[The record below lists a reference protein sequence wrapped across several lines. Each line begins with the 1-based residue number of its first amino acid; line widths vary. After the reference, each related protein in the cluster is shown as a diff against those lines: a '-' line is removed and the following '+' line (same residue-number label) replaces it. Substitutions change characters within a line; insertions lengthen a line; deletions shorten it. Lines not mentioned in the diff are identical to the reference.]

1 MRIRLTIFLIV
12 FNAVL
17 FGILYVLDNNP
28 TETSSGFETVIPEE
42 VLDRVNR
49 ISIERSNPAL
59 RWVLE
64 KKGSDWL
71 IIDPIEWRTNRF
83 AVNRILNQLQFIER
97 ITSFSVR
104 DINRSGQ
111 SLSDYGLAEP
121 SAILVLTHNGMETKI
136 KIGSSTK
143 VGNRLYILSH
153 DESEV
158 FVVSRELLDSVTIEL
173 EDLRSQRVFDIP
185 LFEIRSISLRR
196 RSLPLRIVRHGES
209 WRFETPIAAEAETAK
224 VETVL
229 NKLSGIRLVG
239 FHSPDP
245 SGQGLDSPAIRI
257 TFEGNNRRETL
268 LLGHQILE
276 DSGEM
281 LYYAR
286 LENNP
291 SVFTVPSEP
300 FGDLLQAQSKLRNR
314 QLVRISQDS
323 INAIEIVVGSESVR
337 LQRLE
342 TGGWQ
347 VPRNEPD
354 GDLANWPA
362 DPVLIVEMLNG
373 ILGAQAFKFVTD
385 APSTTDLEAFGLED
399 PQRKVRLISED
410 QTSVLLIG
418 NLTGNQDTV
427 FAKIADSPTVYE
439 IDSGHI
445 FPLLQTRPLHYRL
458 RLFGQQP
465 NAVKIETVDLQDL
478 EGGKNLLSLD
488 LGLKLQDPGN
498 PEPNLV
504 GVTPDDR
511 EPVQS
516 LLQYGKG
523 FTVNSYLTQSST
535 EGYDSGHKI
544 FPWKYRLRFEIVL
557 PGGEQFQRKL
567 LTYFFTERLGAST
580 QVGSSPDSKITFF
593 LDQNLIDTLFHFTFE
608 RGSDPLDL

>member
-1 MRIRLTIFLIV
+1 MRIRLTISLVV
-12 FNAVL
+12 FNAIL
-17 FGILYVLDNNP
+17 FGTLYVLDNNP
-28 TETSSGFETVIPEE
+28 AETSSRFETVIPEE

-49 ISIERSNPAL
+49 LSIERRNPAL

-64 KKGSDWL
+64 KKGSAWL
-71 IIDPIEWRTNRF
+71 IVDPIEWKTNRF

-104 DINRSGQ
+104 DINRAGQ

-121 SAILVLTHNGMETKI
+121 SAILVLTHDGMETKI

-158 FVVSRELLDSVTIEL
+158 FVVNRELLDSVTIAL
-173 EDLRSQRVFDIP
+173 EDLRNQLVFDIP
-185 LFEIRSISLRR
+185 LFEIQSINLRR
-196 RSLPLRIVRHGES
+196 KSLPLRIVRHGEG
-209 WRFETPIAAEAETAK
+209 WRFETPIEAEADTAK

-239 FHSPDP
+239 FHSPNP
-245 SGQGLDSPAIRI
+245 IAQGLDRPAIRI

-268 LLGHQILE
+268 LLGHQVLE
-276 DSGEM
+276 NSGEM

-291 SVFTVPSEP
+291 SIFTVPSEP
-300 FGDLLQAQSKLRNR
+300 FGDLLQAQRKLRNR
-314 QLVRISQDS
+314 QLIRISQDS
-323 INAIEIVVGSESVR
+323 INGIEIAVGSESVR
-337 LQRLE
+337 LQKLE
-342 TGGWQ
+342 TGAWQ
-347 VPRNEPD
+347 VPRNEPT

-362 DPVLIVEMLNG
+362 DPILIAEMLTG
-373 ILGAQAFKFVTD
+373 ILGTKAVSFVTD
-385 APSTTDLEAFGLED
+385 APSTTDLEEFGLED
-399 PQRKVRLISED
+399 PQREVRLISND

-418 NLTGNQDTV
+418 NLTGNQNTV
-427 FAKIADSPTVYE
+427 FAKIADRPTVYE
-439 IDSGHI
+439 IDSGYI

-458 RLFGQQP
+458 RLFGQQS

-478 EGGKNLLSLD
+478 DGKRNLLSLD
-488 LGLKLQDPGN
+488 LRLEPKGPDDPKS
-498 PEPNLV
+498 NLI
-504 GVTPDDR
+504 GVTHDDR
-511 EPVQS
+511 GPVQS

-523 FTVNSYLTQSST
+523 FTVNSYITQSFT
-535 EGYDSGHKI
+535 EGYDSGQKI
-544 FPWKYRLRFEIVL
+544 FPWKYRLRLEIVL
-557 PGGEQFQRKL
+557 PGGEQFQRKS
-567 LTYFFTERLGAST
+567 LTYFFTERMGAST
-580 QVGSSPDSKITFF
+580 QVGGSPDFEITFL

>member
-1 MRIRLTIFLIV
+1 MRIRLTISLIV
-12 FNAVL
+12 FNAIL
-17 FGILYVLDNNP
+17 FGTLYVLDNNP
-28 TETSSGFETVIPEE
+28 PETSSRFETVIPEE

-49 ISIERSNPAL
+49 LSIEIRNPAL

-64 KKGSDWL
+64 RKGSNWL

-104 DINRSGQ
+104 DINRAGQ

-121 SAILVLTHNGMETKI
+121 SAILVLSHDGMETKI

-158 FVVSRELLDSVTIEL
+158 FVVNRELLDSVTIAL
-173 EDLRSQRVFDIP
+173 EDLRNQLVFDIP

-196 RSLPLRIVRHGES
+196 KSLPLRIVRRGEG
-209 WRFETPIAAEAETAK
+209 WRFETPITAEADTAK

-229 NKLSGIRLVG
+229 NKLSGIRLVR

-245 SGQGLDSPAIRI
+245 IGQGLDSPTIRI

-268 LLGHQILE
+268 LLGNQVLE
-276 DSGEM
+276 NSGEM
-281 LYYAR
+281 FYYAR

-300 FGDLLQAQSKLRNR
+300 FGDLLQAQRKLRNR
-314 QLVRISQDS
+314 QLVRISPDS
-323 INAIEIVVGSESVR
+323 INAIEIAVGSEAVR
-337 LQRLE
+337 LQKLE
-342 TGGWQ
+342 TGDWQ
-347 VPRNEPD
+347 VPRNEPT

-362 DPVLIVEMLNG
+362 DPILIAEMLNG
-373 ILGAQAFKFVTD
+373 ILGTKAFSFVTD

-399 PQRKVRLISED
+399 PQRKVQLISED

-418 NLTGNQDTV
+418 NLTGNQNTV
-427 FAKIADSPTVYE
+427 FPKIADSPTVYE
-439 IDSGHI
+439 IDSGYI
-445 FPLLQTRPLHYRL
+445 FPFLQTRPLHYRL
-458 RLFGQQP
+458 RLFGQQS

-478 EGGKNLLSLD
+478 AGKKNLLSLD
-488 LGLKLQDPGN
+488 LRLKPKGPGD
-498 PEPNLV
+498 PEPNLI
-504 GVTPDDR
+504 GVTHDDLG
-511 EPVQS
+511 PVQS

-523 FTVNSYLTQSST
+523 FTVNSYITQSFT
-535 EGYDSGHKI
+535 EGYDLGQKT

-557 PGGEQFQRKL
+557 PGGEQTQRKS

-580 QVGSSPDSKITFF
+580 QVGGSPDFEITFL

-608 RGSDPLDL
+608 RGSEPLDL